1 MEQPQIPPDMNSF
14 EQFLLRYG
22 IHIGFMISGFFGAL
36 LLVSRDSAQKIS
48 TTIASIL
55 AGTACAN
62 YLTPAVMTL
71 LPESVQL
78 NGKYAVAFTMGFLGL
93 KGLELILNKLFKVKV
108 NVDVEM
114 KKSPKTKTKKT
125 KKTKTK
131 KTTKGK
137 KSPKT
142 KTKNTKTKKRRS

>member
-1 MEQPQIPPDMNSF
+1 MQQPQIPSDMNYF

-22 IHIGFMISGFFGAL
+22 IHIGFLVSGFFGAL
-36 LLVSRDSAQKIS
+36 LLVSRDSAQKLS

-62 YLTPAVMTL
+62 YLTPVVITL

-114 KKSPKTKTKKT
+114 GKTKKLT
-125 KKTKTK
+125 SKSKNKK
-131 KTTKGK
+131 
-137 KSPKT
+137 PR
-142 KTKNTKTKKRRS
+142 KR

>member
-1 MEQPQIPPDMNSF
+1 MQQPHIPSDMNAF

-62 YLTPAVMTL
+62 YLTPVVMTF
-71 LPESVQL
+71 LPEGVQL

-93 KGLELILNKLFKVKV
+93 KGLELVLNKLFKVKV
-108 NVDVEM
+108 EPAKQQ
-114 KKSPKTKTKKT
+114 KKKKAT
-125 KKTKTK
+125 RNR
-131 KTTKGK
+131 KG
-137 KSPKT
+137 
-142 KTKNTKTKKRRS
+142 

>member
-1 MEQPQIPPDMNSF
+1 MQEPEIPPDMNSF

-22 IHIGFMISGFFGAL
+22 IHIGFIVSGFFGAL
-36 LLVSRDSAQKIS
+36 LLVSRDSAQRLS

-62 YLTPAVMTL
+62 YLTPVVMTL

-93 KGLELILNKLFKVKV
+93 KGLELVLNKLFKVKM
-108 NVDVEM
+108 NVDIEM
-114 KKSPKTKTKKT
+114 KKPTKSKSKTRKPR
-125 KKTKTK
+125 
-131 KTTKGK
+131 KGK
-137 KSPKT
+137 P
-142 KTKNTKTKKRRS
+142 

>member
-1 MEQPQIPPDMNSF
+1 MQQPQIPSDMNSF

-22 IHIGFMISGFFGAL
+22 IHIGFMVSGFFGAL
-36 LLVSRDSAQKIS
+36 LLVSRDSAQKLS

-62 YLTPAVMTL
+62 YLTPVVMTF

-93 KGLELILNKLFKVKV
+93 KSLELVLNKLFKVKV
-108 NVDVEM
+108 EQVV
-114 KKSPKTKTKKT
+114 KTKAKVKKPS
-125 KKTKTK
+125 
-131 KTTKGK
+131 KGK
-137 KSPKT
+137 KSTPKKPKKANPKKPKT
-142 KTKNTKTKKRRS
+142 KNKKKR

>member
-1 MEQPQIPPDMNSF
+1 MQEPEMPSDMNSF

-22 IHIGFMISGFFGAL
+22 IHIGFIVSGFFGAL
-36 LLVSRDSAQKIS
+36 LLVSRDSAQRLS

-62 YLTPAVMTL
+62 YLTPVVMTL

-93 KGLELILNKLFKVKV
+93 KGLELVLNKLFKVKM
-108 NVDVEM
+108 NVDIEI
-114 KKSPKTKTKKT
+114 KKPTKSKTRKPR
-125 KKTKTK
+125 
-131 KTTKGK
+131 KGK
-137 KSPKT
+137 P
-142 KTKNTKTKKRRS
+142 

>member
-1 MEQPQIPPDMNSF
+1 MNSF

-22 IHIGFMISGFFGAL
+22 IHIGFIVSGFFGAL
-36 LLVSRDSAQKIS
+36 LLVSRDSAQRLS

-62 YLTPAVMTL
+62 YLTPVVMTL

-93 KGLELILNKLFKVKV
+93 KGLELVLNKLFKVKM
-108 NVDVEM
+108 NVDIEI
-114 KKSPKTKTKKT
+114 KKPTKSKTRKPR
-125 KKTKTK
+125 
-131 KTTKGK
+131 KGK
-137 KSPKT
+137 P
-142 KTKNTKTKKRRS
+142 

>member
-1 MEQPQIPPDMNSF
+1 MQEPEIPPDMNSF

-22 IHIGFMISGFFGAL
+22 IHIGFIVSGFFGAL
-36 LLVSRDSAQKIS
+36 LLVSRDSAQRLS

-62 YLTPAVMTL
+62 YLTPVVMTL

-93 KGLELILNKLFKVKV
+93 KGLELVLNKLFKVKM
-108 NVDVEM
+108 NVDIEI
-114 KKSPKTKTKKT
+114 KKPTKSKTRKPR
-125 KKTKTK
+125 
-131 KTTKGK
+131 KGK
-137 KSPKT
+137 P
-142 KTKNTKTKKRRS
+142 

>member
-1 MEQPQIPPDMNSF
+1 MNSF

-22 IHIGFMISGFFGAL
+22 IHIGFMVSGFFGAL
-36 LLVSRDSAQKIS
+36 LLVSRDSAQKLS

-62 YLTPAVMTL
+62 YLTPVVMTF

-93 KGLELILNKLFKVKV
+93 KGLELVLNKLFKVKV
-108 NVDVEM
+108 EEAVKEKAKVEKP
-114 KKSPKTKTKKT
+114 KKANPKKQKTKK
-125 KKTKTK
+125 
-131 KTTKGK
+131 KG
-137 KSPKT
+137 
-142 KTKNTKTKKRRS
+142 